1 MERTKLLLDR
11 NYTVASI
18 GKRLYS
24 TFVEHLGRCV
34 YEGIY
39 EPGHPTAD
47 GDGFR
52 EDVRAL
58 VREMNFGALRYPGG
72 NFVSGYN
79 WLDGIG
85 PREKRPKRLDY
96 AWFSVEPNEIGI
108 DEFCDY
114 AKSVGSE
121 VMYAVNMGTG
131 TPQEAG
137 HVVEYA
143 NFPGGTHY
151 SDLRIRNGHR
161 DPHGIK
167 LWCVGNEMDGP
178 WQTCHLDARD
188 YGKKA
193 LETAKIMKWVDP
205 SIELAVCGS
214 ASSTLPTYPEWDRVV
229 LEYVY
234 DKVDYI
240 SLHRYYENTG
250 NELDFLAS
258 FHEMDGFIHTVAA
271 TADYVKAFRRSKK
284 TMMLSF
290 DEWNIW
296 YQARTSLK
304 QWEFAPH
311 ILEDNYSLLDA
322 LALGGLLCT
331 LINNS
336 DRVRIACLAQM
347 VNVIAP
353 IFTEKGGRAI
363 RQTTFFPFSMAANN
377 CLGTVLRAVGKTP
390 SLQSAAYGEVSAV
403 PNAAVW
409 NEEKREINVICANIS
424 GERQC
429 LEFDMRSF
437 GKATLTEH
445 RFLSGDLS
453 ATNTPEFPDRVK
465 PASAKCDGTAS
476 GIRELTLGPKSFNLL
491 KFALTGFPPGR
502 DS

>member
-1 MERTKLLLDR
+1 MNKIKLLLDKD
-11 NYTVASI
+11 YTVASI

-39 EPGHPTAD
+39 EPGHPSAD
-47 GDGFR
+47 KEGFR
-52 EDVRAL
+52 EDVREL
-58 VREMNFGALRYPGG
+58 VRELNFGALRYPGG

-85 PREKRPKRLDY
+85 PCALRPRRLDY
-96 AWFSVEPNEIGI
+96 AWFSIEPNEIGI

-131 TPQEAG
+131 TPQDAG
-137 HVVEYA
+137 YIVEYA
-143 NFPGGTHY
+143 NFPGGSYY
-151 SDLRIRNGHR
+151 SDLRVKNGHK

-178 WQTCHLDARD
+178 WQTCHLDAHD

-193 LETAKIMKWVDP
+193 LETSKIMKWVDP
-205 SIELAVCGS
+205 SIELCVCGS
-214 ASSTLPTYPEWDRVV
+214 ATSALPTYPEWDRIV
-229 LEYVY
+229 LEHVY

-240 SLHRYYENTG
+240 SLHRYYENLG
-250 NELDFLAS
+250 DELDFLAS
-258 FHEMDGFIHTVAA
+258 YHEMNDFIRTVAS
-271 TADYVKAFRRSKK
+271 TADYVKALKRSKR

-296 YQARTSLK
+296 YIAKMQLK

-311 ILEDNYSLLDA
+311 ILEDSYSLLDA
-322 LALGGLLCT
+322 IAFGGLLCT

-353 IFTEKGGRAI
+353 IFTEKGGKAI
-363 RQTTFFPFSMAANN
+363 RQTTFFPFAMAANN
-377 CLGTVLRAVGKTP
+377 CFGTVLRAVGKTP
-390 SLQSAAYGEVSAV
+390 LLGSKSYGEVSAI
-403 PNAAVW
+403 PSAFVW
-409 NEEKREINVICANIS
+409 NEEKAEINVIAANIS
-424 GERQC
+424 GESQN
-429 LEFDMRSF
+429 LELDLRSF
-437 GKATLTEH
+437 GKARLKEH
-445 RFLSGDLS
+445 QVLSGDLS
-453 ATNTPEFPDRVK
+453 ACNTLENPDRVK
-465 PASAKCDGTAS
+465 PKLATCDGNATEKP
-476 GIRELTLGPKSFNLL
+476 ELVLEPKSFNYF
-491 KFALTGFPPGR
+491 KFVM
-502 DS
+502 

>member
-1 MERTKLLLDR
+1 MNKTKLLLDKD
-11 NYTVASI
+11 YKIASL

-24 TFVEHLGRCV
+24 TFVEHLGRCI

-47 GDGFR
+47 KNGFR

-58 VREMNFGALRYPGG
+58 VRELGFGALRYPGG

-85 PREKRPKRLDY
+85 PRAERPKRLDY
-96 AWFSVEPNEIGI
+96 AWCSIEPNEIGM

-131 TPQEAG
+131 SPQDAG
-137 HVVEYA
+137 YMVEYA
-143 NFPGGTHY
+143 NFPGGTYY
-151 SDLRIRNGHR
+151 SDLRIKNGHK
-161 DPHGIK
+161 DPHNIK

-178 WQTCHLDARD
+178 WQICHLDAHD

-193 LETAKIMKWVDP
+193 LETAKIMKWADP
-205 SIELAVCGS
+205 SIELCVCGS
-214 ASSTLPTYPEWDRVV
+214 ATSTLPTYPEWDRLV

-240 SLHRYYENTG
+240 SLHRYYENHG
-250 NELDFLAS
+250 DEIDFLAS
-258 FHEMDGFIHTVAA
+258 FHEMDGFIKTIAA
-271 TADYVKAFRRSKK
+271 TADYVKALKRSKK

-296 YQARTSLK
+296 YQAKTQLK

-322 LALGGLLCT
+322 ISFGALLCT

-353 IFTEKGGRAI
+353 IFTEKGGKAV
-363 RQTTFFPFSMAANN
+363 RQTTFFPFAMAANN
-377 CLGTVLRAVGKTP
+377 CLGTVLKTMGKTP
-390 SLQSAAYGEVSAV
+390 VLESKSYGEVTAI
-403 PNAAVW
+403 PNAVVL
-409 NEEKREINVICANIS
+409 NEEKKEINLICANIS

-429 LEFDMRSF
+429 LELDMRSF
-437 GKATLTEH
+437 GRAVLAEH
-445 RFLSGDLS
+445 QVMSGDLS
-453 ATNTPEFPDRVK
+453 AVNTLNDPDRVK
-465 PASAKCDGTAS
+465 PKFMDCS
-476 GIRELTLGPKSFNLL
+476 GAAVEKPELILEPKSFNLF
-491 KFALTGFPPGR
+491 KFKL
-502 DS
+502 

>member
-1 MERTKLLLDR
+1 MKKTKLLLDKD
-11 NYTVASI
+11 YTIASLW
-18 GKRLYS
+18 KRLYS

-39 EPGHPTAD
+39 EPGHPAAD
-47 GDGFR
+47 KNGFR

-58 VREMNFGALRYPGG
+58 VRELNFGALRYPGG

-85 PREKRPKRLDY
+85 PRASRPRRLDY
-96 AWFSVEPNEIGI
+96 AWFSIEPNEIGI

-131 TPQEAG
+131 SPQDAG
-137 HVVEYA
+137 YVVEYA
-143 NFPGGTHY
+143 NFPGGSHY
-151 SDLRIRNGHR
+151 SDLRVKNGHKE
-161 DPHGIK
+161 PHNIK

-178 WQTCHLDARD
+178 WQICHLDAHD

-205 SIELAVCGS
+205 SIELCVCGS
-214 ASSTLPTYPEWDRVV
+214 ATSKLPTYPEWDRIV

-240 SLHRYYENTG
+240 SLHRYYENLG
-250 NELDFLAS
+250 DELDFLAS
-258 FHEMDGFIHTVAA
+258 FHEMDNFIHTVAS
-271 TADYVKAFRRSKK
+271 TADYVKALKRSNK

-296 YQARTSLK
+296 YQAKTQLK

-322 LALGGLLCT
+322 VAFGGLLCT

-336 DRVRIACLAQM
+336 DRVQIACLAQM

-353 IFTEKGGRAI
+353 IFTEKGGKAI
-363 RQTTFFPFSMAANN
+363 RQTIFYPFAMAANN
-377 CLGTVLRAVGKTP
+377 CLGTALRVVGKTP
-390 SLQSAAYGEVSAV
+390 SLNSNSFGDVPAI

-409 NEEKREINVICANIS
+409 NEEKGEVNFICANIS
-424 GERQC
+424 GESQS
-429 LEFDMRSF
+429 LELDLRSF
-437 GKATLTEH
+437 GKAVLKEH
-445 RFLSGDLS
+445 QVLSGDLS
-453 ATNTPEFPDRVK
+453 AANTLENPNRVLPKFMKCNGAADEK
-465 PASAKCDGTAS
+465 P
-476 GIRELTLGPKSFNLL
+476 ELTLEPKSFNL
-491 KFALTGFPPGR
+491 FRF
-502 DS
+502 SI